1 MLVASNLPSTFFTV
15 TSSSSSSFQDQVWAD
30 RSPQLLDSPPLFP
43 VIPPTEICSPI
54 MEIQSPPQLEQPA
67 PENLPILA
75 NLLEELQELKQ
86 ITGLLQDSHGQ
97 LRRELSSI
105 TRMDLPTNHNV
116 ILDVDNELN
125 DLIELSH
132 ESLASLDPSALTVS
146 KDTRGRFNQSVFI
159 PFAVEDSTQVRNL
172 FFLRVV
178 RS

>member
-43 VIPPTEICSPI
+43 IIPPTEICSPI
-54 MEIQSPPQLEQPA
+54 MEIQSPPPQLEHSSPA
-67 PENLPILA
+67 NLPILT

-86 ITGLLQDSHGQ
+86 TTGLLQDSHGQ
-97 LRRELSSI
+97 LRRELPSI
-105 TRMDLPTNHNV
+105 IRMDLPTNHNV
-116 ILDVDNELN
+116 ILDVDEELN

-132 ESLASLDPSALTVS
+132 ESRASLDPSALTVS

-159 PFAVEDSTQVRNL
+159 PFAVEDSTQVRCS
-172 FFLRVV
+172 FM
-178 RS
+178 